1 MRLSVKYKRLTRA
14 VFPCKILFLFRDERK
29 MAKKKTIFTC
39 QACGAQSPKWLGR
52 CSECGEWNS
61 YLEEVEQSGPERN
74 AKGWNP
80 AVSVNSKPVAL
91 ANVEKESLTR
101 ITTGLKGFDTVLGGG
116 IVPGSLILLSGE
128 PGAGKSTLMLQLSG
142 RIAAKSPVLYVSGE
156 ESNSQI
162 KMRAARLGVE
172 ADNLFL
178 FSETELERIIQEFEK
193 LKPGLLIVD
202 SVQTTYS
209 SRFASAPGSV
219 AQVREAAAQ
228 LLLIAKTS
236 GVPVI
241 LVGHVNKEGQIAGPK
256 TMEHIVDTVV
266 VLEGE
271 RFHSF
276 RMARAI
282 KNRFGAVSEL
292 AVYEMLSHGLQ
303 EVENPSHLFLSERSP
318 GTPGSAVTATVE
330 GTRPLLVEVQSLVS
344 STPYGAGR
352 RTSQGFDQNRLALLI
367 AILERRGG
375 LGLSANDIFINVVGG
390 VRLDEPAVDL
400 AVAMAIASSLLDK
413 PLPEGAVFVGEM
425 GLGGEIRSVTS
436 AELRAR
442 EADAIGMT
450 DLYLPQ
456 RDCKALK
463 IKHKLQLHPVKSLT
477 ELTSKIF
484 GY

>member
-1 MRLSVKYKRLTRA
+1 MSKKRT
-14 VFPCKILFLFRDERK
+14 V
-29 MAKKKTIFTC
+29 FTC
-39 QACGAQSPKWLGR
+39 QSCGSQSPKWLGR
-52 CSECGEWNS
+52 CNDCGQWNS
-61 YLEEVEQSGPERN
+61 YVEEVEVTSLEKNP
-74 AKGWNP
+74 KGWNP
-80 AVSVNSKPVAL
+80 AIVSNNKPAPL
-91 ANVEKESLTR
+91 SQVEKEKIER
-101 ITTGLKGFDTVLGGG
+101 ISSGLKGFDIVLGGG

-128 PGAGKSTLMLQLSG
+128 PGAGKSTLMLQLAGKISQ
-142 RIAAKSPVLYVSGE
+142 RAPVLYVSGE

-162 KMRAARLGVE
+162 KMRSARLGINS
-172 ADNLFL
+172 DTLYL
-178 FSETELERIIQEFEK
+178 YSETELERIIAEFEK

-209 SRFASAPGSV
+209 SRFTSAPGSV
-219 AQVREAAAQ
+219 AQVRETAAQ
-228 LLLIAKTS
+228 LLLIAKNS

-276 RMARAI
+276 RLARAI

-292 AVYEMLSHGLQ
+292 AVYEMLSHGLK
-303 EVENPSHLFLSERSP
+303 EVENPSQLFLSERAP

-344 STPYGAGR
+344 SAAFGTGR
-352 RTSQGFDQNRLALLI
+352 RTSEGFDHNRLALLI

-375 LGLSANDIFINVVGG
+375 LGLAANDIFVNVVGG

-400 AVAMAIASSLLDK
+400 AVSMAIASSLLDK

-425 GLGGEIRSVTS
+425 GLGGEIRSVTF
-436 AELRAR
+436 AELRAK

-450 DLYLPQ
+450 QLYLPA

-463 IKHKLQLHPVKSLT
+463 LKHRLTLHPVKNLT
-477 ELTSKIF
+477 DLISKVF
-484 GY
+484 GF